1 MSLAESISSVL
12 NGKHSGKKLRVRA
25 TNHFRWTSRKIQYQ
39 LCHLLCKDQVFNSDM
54 SLEIDR
60 LIIENDS
67 LTLENQRL
75 REQLNER

>member
-1 MSLAESISSVL
+1 MNLTEAISRFL
-12 NGKHSGKKLRVRA
+12 NIK
-25 TNHFRWTSRKIQYQ
+25 KIQYQ

-67 LTLENQRL
+67 LTLENQQL
-75 REQLNER
+75 RELINDQ

>member
-1 MSLAESISSVL
+1 MSIAETISSAL
-12 NGKHSGKKLRVRA
+12 SGKRSGKGFRERT
-25 TNHFRWTSRKIQYQ
+25 TNHFMRILRKIQYR